1 MTVRRHR
8 CFTGHRPANKKI
20 CFLLAGVFLLLL
32 LGGAAFALW
41 RLSGPAAEIEDGPPH
56 VTTPW
61 DQETVPFFLEEDQG
75 QCTFTL
81 EQLQETFGEDIS
93 FTFDNCPSLGNDID
107 AYLLNSFRMA
117 ALVNSRGEKSSE
129 NQYATFHPHKEGD
142 SVCILLLYDGTTHLM
157 GYFIG
162 LPQEEEDGR
171 WRMDVTLCS
180 YEFSSLYRQQLEEY
194 PRGAPHLFTRFIP
207 LDDLEESGAVWC
219 LRGYETSSSLTVQP
233 TDPQCYHLWRVVNSP
248 YLERMLSPVKS
259 IFQSTYQN
267 GKWTCFLLYDQD
279 LHLLGYTMW
288 GGET

>member
-1 MTVRRHR
+1 MTVRGRRHILDR
-8 CFTGHRPANKKI
+8 RLNKKTR
-20 CFLLAGVFLLLL
+20 FLLAGVVLLLL
-32 LGGAAFALW
+32 LGGATFAL
-41 RLSGPAAEIEDGPPH
+41 RNPSGLAVEIEDGPPH

-81 EQLQETFGEDIS
+81 EQLQETFGEAVS

-107 AYLLNSFRMA
+107 TYLLNSFRMA
-117 ALVNSRGEKSSE
+117 ALVNSRGKESSE

-142 SVCILLLYDGTTHLM
+142 NVCILLLYDGTTHLM

-194 PRGAPHLFTRFIP
+194 PRGAPQLFTHFIP

-219 LRGYETSSSLTVQP
+219 LRGYETSTALTVQP
-233 TDPQCYHLWRVVNSP
+233 TDSQCYHLWRVVNSP
-248 YLERMLSPVKS
+248 YLERMLSPVEN
-259 IFQSTYQN
+259 IFQSTYQD

>member
-1 MTVRRHR
+1 MTVRGRKL
-8 CFTGHRPANKKI
+8 NKRA
-20 CFLLAGVFLLLL
+20 CFLAGIFLLVL
-32 LGGAAFALW
+32 LGAVAFALW
-41 RLSGPAAEIEDGPPH
+41 RPSGSAGAAEEGPPH

-61 DQETVPFFLEEDQG
+61 DRETVPFFLEEDQG

-81 EQLQETFGEDIS
+81 EQLQETFGEDVA
-93 FTFDNCPSLGNDID
+93 FTFDNCPPLGDDID
-107 AYLLNSFRMA
+107 AYLLNSFHMA
-117 ALVNSRGEKSSE
+117 ALVNSQGEKSSE
-129 NQYATFHPHKEGD
+129 NQYATFHPHKERD
-142 SVCILLLYDGTTHLM
+142 TVCTLLLYDGTTHLM

-162 LPQEEEDGR
+162 QPQEEEDGR

-194 PRGAPHLFTRFIP
+194 PRGAPKLFPHFIP

-248 YLERMLSPVKS
+248 YLERMLSPVES

-288 GGET
+288 DGES